1 MHSLKV
7 PLKSFSLKSPS
18 LKSHALN
25 LGSLNSFIHRFKKQ
39 VFVLLL
45 ILLPQASLV
54 AADDESL
61 NTTTSPE
68 SLHAFI
74 SSYAQNVKVSKNVI
88 SFEYAGISLFC
99 VWDANADRMRLVS
112 PIAKI
117 EDLDNELLLTLLKA
131 NYHTVLDARYAIGN
145 DTLFSVFIHPLSSI
159 TKDETES
166 AIRQVANTVLTYG
179 TTFNSG
185 ELVFG
190 GNNQGSGSE
199 TKPGEDKGE
208 SM

>member
-1 MHSLKV
+1 M
-7 PLKSFSLKSPS
+7 
-18 LKSHALN
+18 
-25 LGSLNSFIHRFKKQ
+25 
-39 VFVLLL
+39 LLL
-45 ILLPQASLV
+45 VLLPQANLV
-54 AADDESL
+54 AADDETL

-74 SSYAQNVKVSKNVI
+74 ASYAQNVKVSNNVI

-99 VWDANADRMRLVS
+99 VWDANADRMRLVT

-117 EDLDNELLLTLLKA
+117 EELEKELLLTLLKA

-159 TKDETES
+159 TKNEIES
-166 AIRQVANTVLTYG
+166 AIRQVANTALTYG
-179 TTFNSG
+179 TSFNSG
-185 ELVFG
+185 ELSFG
-190 GNNQGSGSE
+190 GQNQE
-199 TKPGEDKGE
+199 TEAKPGKDKGE